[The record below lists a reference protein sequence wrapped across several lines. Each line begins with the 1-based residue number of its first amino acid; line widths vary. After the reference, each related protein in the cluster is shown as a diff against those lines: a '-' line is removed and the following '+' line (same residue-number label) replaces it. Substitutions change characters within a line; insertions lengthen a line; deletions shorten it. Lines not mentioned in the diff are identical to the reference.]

1 VTDLFL
7 YDDELARVFE
17 PFSLTRPTSE
27 LRAGALL
34 LRERWEFALRMRT
47 NGVICAPHLKD
58 FDEPWGARA
67 ASGVLRKGSIVANS
81 RCAVPLG
88 PIPAGEVWRCG
99 DQLAAVILN
108 RDVDV
113 EEFERGRL
121 GLGQLTNATARVV
134 VIQGWWMNHV
144 WDFIGHLPAML
155 SDDIA
160 ALIANQAYT
169 GSPITGAA
177 IGGGGG
183 GRGAHVAFAE
193 DGATIEPHVYIDVSA
208 GPVLLRRGAT
218 IQAFTRL
225 AGPCLVGPDSTVG
238 VDRVSGSSIG
248 EHCRVHG
255 ELASSILLGHA
266 NKAHDGFVGHS
277 YLGRWSNLGAGT
289 ITSNLKNTYG
299 SVHLWTPAG
308 EQNTGLQF
316 LGTLFGD
323 HAKTGIGTSLT
334 TGTVIGAG
342 ANVYGSISPPK
353 VVPPFAWGD
362 QPPYSTYRCE
372 KFLDVARRV
381 MARRHVDLS
390 ASQARQLAMAHDRRW
405 SADDGGSGAR

>member
-1 VTDLFL
+1 MTNLFL

-34 LRERWEFALRMRT
+34 LRERWEFALRMRA
-47 NGVICAPHLKD
+47 NGVICAPHLND

-67 ASGVLRKGSIVANS
+67 ASGVIRKGSIVANS

-88 PIPAGEVWRCG
+88 PIQAGEVWRCG
-99 DQLAAVILN
+99 DQLAAVVVN

-113 EEFERGRL
+113 GEFERGRL
-121 GLGQLTNATARVV
+121 GLDRLTSTGARVV

-144 WDFIGHLPAML
+144 WDFIGHLPEML
-155 SDDIA
+155 SEDIA
-160 ALIANQAYT
+160 ALIANRTYK
-169 GSPITGAA
+169 GSPVTGV
-177 IGGGGG
+177 GGGS
-183 GRGAHVAFAE
+183 AHMVFAE
-193 DGATIEPHVYIDVSA
+193 DGVTIEPHVHIDAST

-225 AGPCLVGPDSTVG
+225 AGPCLVGPDSIVG
-238 VDRVSGSSIG
+238 VDRISGSSIG
-248 EHCRVHG
+248 ENCRVHG

-266 NKAHDGFVGHS
+266 NKNHDGFVGHS

-299 SVHLWTPAG
+299 TVHLWTPTG
-308 EQNTGLQF
+308 ERDTGLQF

-323 HAKTGIGTSLT
+323 HAKSGIGTSLT

-342 ANVYGSISPPK
+342 ANVYGSVSPPK

-362 QPPYSTYRCE
+362 QPPYSTYRSE

-381 MARRHVDLS
+381 MSRRHVELS
-390 ASQARQLAMAHDRRW
+390 ASQARQLATAHDRRW
-405 SADDGGSGAR
+405 TIEAGGQ

>member
-1 VTDLFL
+1 VTDLYL
-7 YDDELARVFE
+7 YDDEIARFFE

-34 LRERWEFALRMRT
+34 LRERWEFALKMKAS
-47 NGVICAPHLKD
+47 GVICAAHLES
-58 FDEPWGARA
+58 FDEPWGARP
-67 ASGVLRKGSIVANS
+67 ASAGVIPSGSIIANS

-88 PIPAGEVWRCG
+88 PIQAGEVWRCG
-99 DQLAAVILN
+99 DQLAAVVLH

-113 EEFERGRL
+113 DEFERGRL
-121 GLGQLTNATARVV
+121 GLDQLTHAGARVV

-144 WDFIGHLPAML
+144 WDFIAHLPAML

-160 ALIANQAYT
+160 ALIANRTYK
-169 GSPITGAA
+169 GSPIAGAT
-177 IGGGGG
+177 GGG
-183 GRGAHVAFAE
+183 AYVAFAE
-193 DGATIEPHVYIDVSA
+193 DGATIEPHVHVDVSA

-218 IQAFTRL
+218 IQSFTRL
-225 AGPCLVGPDSTVG
+225 AGPCLVGPDSIVG
-238 VDRVSGSSIG
+238 IDRVSGSSIG
-248 EHCRVHG
+248 ENCRVHG

-266 NKAHDGFVGHS
+266 NKNHDGFVGHS

-299 SVHLWTPAG
+299 SVQLWTPVG
-308 EQNTGLQF
+308 ERETGLQF

-323 HAKTGIGTSLT
+323 HAKTGIGTPLT

-342 ANVYGSISPPK
+342 ANVYGSVSPPK

-362 QPPYSTYRCE
+362 RPPYSTYRSE
-372 KFLDVARRV
+372 KFVEVARRV
-381 MARRHVDLS
+381 MARRHVNLS
-390 ASQARQLAMAHDRRW
+390 ASQARQLATAHERRW
-405 SADDGGSGAR
+405 KTEAEGGGRKAEA

>member
-1 VTDLFL
+1 MTALFL
-7 YDDELARVFE
+7 YDDEVARVFE

-34 LRERWEFALRMRT
+34 LRERWELALGMRT
-47 NGVICAPHLKD
+47 SGVICAPHLKD

-88 PIPAGEVWRCG
+88 PIQAGEVWRCG
-99 DQLAAVILN
+99 DQLAAVVLN
-108 RDVDV
+108 RDVDT

-121 GLGQLTNATARVV
+121 GLDQLTSAGARVV
-134 VIQGWWMNHV
+134 VIQGSWMNHV
-144 WDFIGHLPAML
+144 WDFIGHLPVML
-155 SDDIA
+155 SDDIT
-160 ALIANQAYT
+160 ALIANRTYK
-169 GSPITGAA
+169 GSAIAGAA
-177 IGGGGG
+177 GGGS
-183 GRGAHVAFAE
+183 AHVAFAE
-193 DGATIEPHVYIDVSA
+193 DGATIEPHVYVDASA
-208 GPVLLRRGAT
+208 GPVLIRRGAT

-225 AGPCLVGPDSTVG
+225 AGPCLVGPDSIVG

-248 EHCRVHG
+248 ENCRVHG
-255 ELASSILLGHA
+255 ELSSSILLGHA
-266 NKAHDGFVGHS
+266 NKNHDGFVGHS

-299 SVHLWTPAG
+299 TVQLWTPVG
-308 EQNTGLQF
+308 ERDTGLQF

-342 ANVYGSISPPK
+342 ANVYGSVSPPK
-353 VVPPFAWGD
+353 VVAPFAWGD
-362 QPPYSTYRCE
+362 QPPYSTYRSE
-372 KFLDVARRV
+372 KFLEVARRV
-381 MARRHVDLS
+381 MSRRHVDLS
-390 ASQARQLAMAHDRRW
+390 SAQARQLAMAHDRRW